1 MFRGNKA
8 QCCFSALWNWG
19 KELNELFYDLLLVS
33 RSIFSHQ
40 NKKRLLAM
48 ISQKNM
54 SQTPTGLI
62 KLKYLNLGDMHQ
74 TKEIHSCDHY
84 TAGPLCQNFEAIN
97 S

>member
-62 KLKYLNLGDMHQ
+62 KLKYLKKLKTLSNDVNL
-74 TKEIHSCDHY
+74 
-84 TAGPLCQNFEAIN
+84 
-97 S
+97 